1 MKCKRFKAA
10 KTNFWLLF
18 LALNSIKNSVLG
30 GVRFMA
36 DDAEQPLDPVE
47 EEAVA
52 DGEVEVRSEQ
62 EQQKFESDFAIK
74 MVDTLVA
81 INEQQISSYELPNRF
96 FTTDE
101 LTCFNFFSNSV
112 PVNPLPAV
120 YPEDGFL
127 IFRGVPVPNSVNLTS
142 ATLEEIG
149 YSIKSSISADAQ
161 DQQLSDLGSDMINAY
176 QIATQIYNDRV
187 EKNRTSY
194 LANVKNAKA
203 QVMEMSAAVVC
214 GFVIILTL
222 VSLA

>member
-1 MKCKRFKAA
+1 MAENDNEIVYGA
-10 KTNFWLLF
+10 N
-18 LALNSIKNSVLG
+18 
-30 GVRFMA
+30 A
-36 DDAEQPLDPVE
+36 DDINDVQ
-47 EEAVA
+47 AVPN
-52 DGEVEVRSEQ
+52 EPEVRTET

-101 LTCFNFFSNSV
+101 LTCFNFFLNSV

-120 YPEDGFL
+120 YPENGFL

-149 YSIKSSISADAQ
+149 YNIKSSISADEP

-194 LANVKNAKA
+194 MANVKNAKA

>member
-1 MKCKRFKAA
+1 VKSIAED
-10 KTNFWLLF
+10 TNKPVDGLED
-18 LALNSIKNSVLG
+18 ANSV
-30 GVRFMA
+30 
-36 DDAEQPLDPVE
+36 E
-47 EEAVA
+47 
-52 DGEVEVRSEQ
+52 GEVEIRSEQ

-101 LTCFNFFSNSV
+101 LNCFGFFSNSV

-120 YPEDGFL
+120 YPENGFL
-127 IFRGVPVPNSVNLTS
+127 IFRGVPVPKSVNLTS
-142 ATLEEIG
+142 ANLEEIG

-161 DQQLSDLGSDMINAY
+161 DQQLSNLGSDMINAY
-176 QIATQIYNDRV
+176 QIATTIYNDRV
-187 EKNRTSY
+187 EKIRTSY

-203 QVMEMSAAVVC
+203 QVMEISAAVVC

>member
-1 MKCKRFKAA
+1 MAED
-10 KTNFWLLF
+10 TNKPVDGLED
-18 LALNSIKNSVLG
+18 ANSV
-30 GVRFMA
+30 
-36 DDAEQPLDPVE
+36 E
-47 EEAVA
+47 
-52 DGEVEVRSEQ
+52 GEVEIRSEQ

-101 LTCFNFFSNSV
+101 LNCFGFFSNSV

-120 YPEDGFL
+120 YPENGFL
-127 IFRGVPVPNSVNLTS
+127 IFRGVPVPKSVNLTS
-142 ATLEEIG
+142 ANLEEIG

-161 DQQLSDLGSDMINAY
+161 DQQLSNLGSDMINAY
-176 QIATQIYNDRV
+176 QIATTIYNDRV
-187 EKNRTSY
+187 EKIRTSY

-203 QVMEMSAAVVC
+203 QVMEISAAVVC